1 MKQYSRLQDL
11 PKGRADESITE
22 GTLVLEGGAWKG
34 VYTVGVLDTL
44 MLHNINF
51 RTTVGISAGAM
62 CGVTYLTGQIG
73 YSAYLDLTLRHD
85 PRYVGLSALK
95 RDHGITGFSYL
106 YRDIPKEMPLDKT
119 RLNASPRRLVVGA
132 TNMLTGKTE
141 YFEKGKCNLSKAVRA
156 SATVPFLSKP
166 VMIDGTPYIDG
177 GCSVKI
183 PYPWAKEQ
191 DEKKIIV
198 VKTRELSYRRNE
210 KPNKIARLFYKDFP
224 NFIEAME
231 NTNRDF
237 NLMTEELIKEEAK
250 GNIFLV
256 APSEKVAVTRFE
268 SDMEKLG
275 ELYWLGRHDM
285 EERIGELRSYL
296 ER

>member
-11 PKGRADESITE
+11 PTGRADESITE
-22 GTLVLEGGAWKG
+22 GILVLEGGAWKG
-34 VYTVGVLDTL
+34 VYTVGVLDAL
-44 MLHNINF
+44 MMNNINF

-85 PRYVGLSALK
+85 PRYVGVRSLI

-106 YRDIPKEMPLDKT
+106 YRDIPREMPIDKT
-119 RLNASPRRLVVGA
+119 RLNASVRRLVVGA
-132 TNMLTGKTE
+132 TNMLTGKTD
-141 YFEKGKCNLSKAVRA
+141 YFEKGKCNLSRAIRA
-156 SATVPFLSKP
+156 SATVPYLSKP
-166 VMIDGTPYIDG
+166 VMIDGVPYIDG

-198 VKTRELSYRRNE
+198 VKTRELSYRRSE
-210 KPNKIARLFYKDFP
+210 KPHRIGRLFYKDFP

-231 NTNRDF
+231 NTNRNF

-256 APSEKVAVTRFE
+256 APSKEVTVTRFE
-268 SDMEKLG
+268 GDMEKLG
-275 ELYWLGRHDM
+275 ALYWLGFNDM
-285 EERIGELRSYL
+285 QERIGELREYL
-296 ER
+296 AK